1 MFPDE
6 GNLTERQ
13 FWAILARRVSRE
25 MQKHPTCKQH
35 RLWCDGLLGE
45 RYFLDSEPRRITGV
59 AWIDSGRHQEEWK
72 FSVILPLSASGAADI
87 IWSELAPGSEVDGSF
102 VIAPEKKEIEIR
114 LS

>member
-72 FSVILPLSASGAADI
+72 FSVILPLCIRRSRHNMVRTSAGVR
-87 IWSELAPGSEVDGSF
+87 GG
-102 VIAPEKKEIEIR
+102 R
-114 LS
+114 LVRDRP